1 MFLTLLVALLSLVG
15 LMVIHEFG
23 HFILAKCFGTDV
35 EEFGIGYP
43 PRLFG
48 KKIGGTLYSLN
59 LIPFG
64 AFVSIKGE
72 KGGVEDYR
80 SFIGKP
86 IWQRAAIVL
95 GGVASF
101 WVVAAIILSIMSGV
115 WGLPTEVSDE
125 ADGNL
130 VNSRVKITYL
140 APDSPAAEA
149 GLQVGDTI
157 LHFDR
162 IKEVQAFVEEHKGE
176 SVVLSV
182 ERGSETIEKT
192 MVPRISHP
200 KDQGPLGIEM
210 ARVALKPYPWYEAPV
225 QGVRA
230 TYQLTASI
238 ISNWIIG
245 LKSLLGFAPL
255 PEGMKMEMFG
265 PVGILDLMREYVS
278 LGANNFLLLVSF
290 ISIALALANI
300 LPIPALDGGKLIF
313 LGIEAVRGRP
323 VNHRLEQ
330 RITGAFFILLIILMI
345 FVTVKFDIPRLF

>member
-23 HFILAKCFGTDV
+23 HFILAKKFGTDV

-48 KKIGGTLYSLN
+48 KKIGGTFYSLN

-72 KGGVEDYR
+72 RGGVEDYR

-86 IWQRAAIVL
+86 MWQRVAIVL
-95 GGVASF
+95 GGVVSF

-125 ADGNL
+125 ANGNL
-130 VNSRVKITYL
+130 VNPRIKITYL

-157 LHFDR
+157 LHFDKA
-162 IKEVQAFVEEHKGE
+162 KEVQDFVNERKGE
-176 SVVLSV
+176 SITLYI
-182 ERGSETIEKT
+182 ERGNEILEKT

-210 ARVALKPYPWYEAPV
+210 VRVALKPCPWYKAPI
-225 QGVRA
+225 QGIKA
-230 TYQLTASI
+230 TYQLTVNI
-238 ISNWIIG
+238 ISNWIMG
-245 LKSLLGFAPL
+245 LKSLLGFTPL
-255 PEGMKMEMFG
+255 PEGTKMEMFG
-265 PVGILDLMREYVS
+265 PIGILNLMREYVS

-300 LPIPALDGGKLIF
+300 LPIPALDGGKLVF

-330 RITGAFFILLIILMI
+330 RITGAFFILLILLMI
-345 FVTVKFDIPRLF
+345 FVTIKFDIPRLF